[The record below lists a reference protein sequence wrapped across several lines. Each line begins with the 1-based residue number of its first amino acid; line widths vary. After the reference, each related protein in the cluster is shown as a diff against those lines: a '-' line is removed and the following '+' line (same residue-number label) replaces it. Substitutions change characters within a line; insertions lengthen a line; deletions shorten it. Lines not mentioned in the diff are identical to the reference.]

1 MVNLGKLNY
10 EDKLVIYKKINDNV
24 LPEEELEDIDIK
36 NIITD
41 GFSG

>member
-1 MVNLGKLNY
+1 MVNLGKLKY

-24 LPEEELEDIDIK
+24 LLEEELEDIDIK

>member
-1 MVNLGKLNY
+1 MVNLEKINY
-10 EDKLVIYKKINDNV
+10 KDKPVIYKKINDNV
-24 LPEEELEDIDIK
+24 LLEEELEEVDVK